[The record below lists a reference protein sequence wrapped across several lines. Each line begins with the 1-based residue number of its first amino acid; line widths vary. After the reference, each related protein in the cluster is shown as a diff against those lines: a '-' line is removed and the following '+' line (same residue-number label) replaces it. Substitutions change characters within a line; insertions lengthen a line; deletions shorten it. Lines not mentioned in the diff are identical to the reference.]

1 MADIAAIF
9 HWPLSEMAAMGLVEL
24 AEWRERARLRSGAA
38 EE

>member
-9 HWPLSEMAAMGLVEL
+9 HWPPADMNDMSLTEL
-24 AEWRERARLRSGAA
+24 ATWREEARLRSGG

>member
-9 HWPLSEMAAMGLVEL
+9 HWTPLIMDPMTLSELAM
-24 AEWRERARLRSGAA
+24 WREEARLRSGA